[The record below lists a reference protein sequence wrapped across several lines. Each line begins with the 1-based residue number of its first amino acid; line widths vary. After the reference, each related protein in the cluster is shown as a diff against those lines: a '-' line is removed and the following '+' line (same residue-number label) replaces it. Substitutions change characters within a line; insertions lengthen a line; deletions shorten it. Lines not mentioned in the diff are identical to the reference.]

1 MQGCDGQYAH
11 RNVLQRWVG
20 EGTSLLSLQA
30 FSRTVCQTRESHSSR
45 NQLLQDPP

>member
-1 MQGCDGQYAH
+1 MYH
-11 RNVLQRWVG
+11 RYFRWKERWVG